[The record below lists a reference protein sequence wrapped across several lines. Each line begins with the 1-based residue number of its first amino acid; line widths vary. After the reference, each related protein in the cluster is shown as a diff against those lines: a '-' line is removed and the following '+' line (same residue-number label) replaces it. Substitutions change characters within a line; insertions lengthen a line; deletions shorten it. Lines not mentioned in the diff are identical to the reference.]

1 MSAFAPVRS
10 HTVVFAADNVDTD
23 QIIPARFLVATER
36 GAWGDKLFADRR
48 YDASGAPRPEFPLND
63 ERARDAGILVAG
75 RNFGC
80 GSSREHAAW
89 ALRDFGFRAVLAP
102 SFADIFRGNALKNG
116 LVPVVVPQALHAQLC
131 AAPGTVVTVDVAALT
146 VTPEGGAPTAFTL
159 DVFSRYCLLNG
170 VDELGYLQQN
180 QQRIADYEKA
190 RTLFEEASFS

>member
-36 GAWGDKLFADRR
+36 GTWGDKLFADRR
-48 YDASGAPRPEFPLND
+48 YDASGAPRPDFPLND
-63 ERARDAGILVAG
+63 ERARGASILVAG

-116 LVPVVVPQALHAQLC
+116 LVPVVVPAELHALLC
-131 AAPGTVVTVDVAALT
+131 AAPGTVVTVDVEALT
-146 VTPEGGAPTAFTL
+146 VTPEGGVPSRFTL
-159 DVFSRYCLLNG
+159 DAFSRYCLLNG

-190 RTLFEEASFS
+190 RTILEEASFS